1 MKRLSEKRLYELSQ
15 WSHRKLGVNCPIC
28 GAPVTPN
35 KSNKLCGLCAFEFGR
50 DYPKL
55 IIDGKTYE
63 PLPNTIFGCRSI
75 DDGYIIVY
83 RKYYELVR
91 YDETVINMKSNKQ
104 RFSTY
109 NVIGRNGGYLTL
121 KKGNVDYWKY
131 QDDDCMYR
139 TTRFVAQNNKEYQGA
154 IL

>member
-1 MKRLSEKRLYELSQ
+1 MRKR
-15 WSHRKLGVNCPIC
+15 NTCPIC

-35 KSNKLCGLCAFEFGR
+35 ESNKLCVICAFEFGR
-50 DYPKL
+50 DYPNL
-55 IIDGKTYE
+55 IIDGKKYE

-75 DDGYIIVY
+75 DDGYVIVY

-91 YDETVINMKSNKQ
+91 YHTSIIDLKNSGK
-104 RFSTY
+104 RFSIFD
-109 NVIGRNGGYLTL
+109 VIYRNGGYLTL

-131 QDDDCMYR
+131 QDDGCMYR